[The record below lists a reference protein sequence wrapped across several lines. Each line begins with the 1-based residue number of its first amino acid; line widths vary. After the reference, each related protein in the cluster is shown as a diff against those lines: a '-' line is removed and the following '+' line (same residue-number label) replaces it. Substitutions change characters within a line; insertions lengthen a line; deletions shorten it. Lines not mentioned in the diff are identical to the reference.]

1 MSVVAN
7 EFEVSKVEV
16 ENRPDP
22 GIDLHPRKRER
33 LACELKSCLL
43 QMIRV
48 QVCVAKRENKVAR
61 LQITYLSHHHR
72 QQRVR
77 RDVERQSQKNIGRS
91 LIELARESSFGYI
104 KLKQQ
109 MTGRQRHLGQ
119 LTHVPRADDQAPRVG
134 IRFDLIDHL

>member
-1 MSVVAN
+1 MSFIAGQLDIL
-7 EFEVSKVEV
+7 EVEV
-16 ENRPDP
+16 KYRADA
-22 GIDLHPRKRER
+22 GIDFHSRKRER
-33 LACELKSCLL
+33 LSCELKPRLL

-48 QVCVAKRENKVAR
+48 QVRVAKRENEVAR
-61 LQITYLSHHHR
+61 LQIAYLSHHHR

-109 MTGRQRHLGQ
+109 MTGRKRHLGQ
-119 LTHVPRADDQAPRVG
+119 LTHVPRAEDRKSV
-134 IRFDLIDHL
+134 